1 MANTLP
7 PAPISTTDLNSYQW
21 KDWFRKLQVYVTGVS
36 SLLWS
41 TIDFSGSSITDIAD
55 RQHNDLQVLQG
66 GLSGDYYHLSSI
78 DYIGN
83 GIGALVRTT
92 SPTLV
97 TPILGTPTSG
107 VLTNCTGTA
116 AGLTAGNATT
126 AASCSGNAATVT
138 TNANLTGH
146 VTSVGNAAV
155 LGSFTMAQL
164 DTAVNDGNVVFQG
177 AALGTPSSGTL
188 TNCTFPSTVTN
199 SSISIS
205 SGGVLSGAGG
215 GTVTAAGLG
224 VPTGSGTCS
233 GTNTGDQTSI
243 VGISGTMAQ
252 FDTAVTDGNI
262 VYQSQALGTPTSGDL
277 TNCTNVPLN
286 SITGLASG
294 ISTFLGTA
302 NSANLRTAVTDETGT
317 GALVFA
323 DTPTL
328 VTPVLGAAT
337 ATSVAS
343 GTLKATSAAGY
354 ISSDGST
361 GYTGTVTSAS
371 LVGKTITI
379 KDGIITGFA

>member
-1 MANTLP
+1 MPSSLP

-41 TIDFSGSSITDIAD
+41 AIDFSGSSITDIAD

-164 DTAVNDGNVVFQG
+164 
-177 AALGTPSSGTL
+177 
-188 TNCTFPSTVTN
+188 
-199 SSISIS
+199 
-205 SGGVLSGAGG
+205 
-215 GTVTAAGLG
+215 
-224 VPTGSGTCS
+224 
-233 GTNTGDQTSI
+233 
-243 VGISGTMAQ
+243 
-252 FDTAVTDGNI
+252 DTAVTDGNI